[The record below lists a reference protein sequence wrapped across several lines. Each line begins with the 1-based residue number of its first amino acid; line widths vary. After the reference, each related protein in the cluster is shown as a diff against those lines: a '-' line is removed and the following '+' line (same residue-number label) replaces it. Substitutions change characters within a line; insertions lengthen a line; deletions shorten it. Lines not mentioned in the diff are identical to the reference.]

1 MPYLSWTEGESL
13 RRHRLSGECLLGRD
27 PATCS
32 VAHPE
37 DPSVSRIHARLHPS
51 GRHWILVDQG
61 SRNGIQVNGLPLES
75 GEERMLRDRDRLQLG
90 DWILTFTKGYPQLEG
105 DAFIEGV
112 GEVFH
117 EVCLEDPQGR
127 QLLHGLELL
136 QRATEALLQEA
147 SLSGLIPRV
156 LGQALQILGA
166 DRGFVVQMTAPGA
179 WQVVHR
185 IGEVQDTV
193 GLSHSVLSYVA
204 EHRMGLLSNAP
215 LMDPRFGGA
224 SLVEMHR
231 GALMCAPLV
240 HQEELQG
247 MVYVD
252 RATEGRPFAR
262 FDLALFQSFVGMA
275 SVILRHAQLA
285 ERALAQAEA
294 QGELMRL
301 RTLHERLTL
310 RTGEILGAMQSSLR
324 WLKSYGE
331 KAHGELAEVLRH
343 QVERL
348 HQLSETG
355 IQEAL
360 LETPREG
367 CLDCT
372 LAHLQAHFS
381 PLWEALVR
389 VRGGSLSLEPPPDAS
404 SWLPAGLIGQALG
417 GLVEPLL
424 MGLGEGS
431 SVRGTWR
438 DEVQGWVLRLQFPI
452 GTHGPAPDPWTHR
465 ILRETGLQWRW
476 TEHALSLQFPA
487 GVLRTPEAPVW
498 PLLGLVSESPEVV
511 GLMESVARAGE
522 LEVRNLEAEPPQGP
536 LPPFKYLVVDA
547 KGLDNPLAILESY
560 RRHPTFGAVP
570 ILVVRAGEDLVP
582 GLLAHGAT
590 DWLPEGFRW
599 EMLHH
604 RLQVLK
610 GHDQLHRKALAAERL
625 DNFRQMAGT
634 LKHEINNPLAV
645 ISMQIELLERKYPDE
660 AKFAKINEMI
670 ERIRG
675 LMQVLQ
681 KMREAPVE
689 EYPGGGNIVK
699 LS

>member
-13 RRHRLSGECLLGRD
+13 RRYRLSGECLLGRD
-27 PATCS
+27 P
-32 VAHPE
+32 VACAVSQPE
-37 DPSVSRIHARLHPS
+37 DPSVSRIHAGVQLEG
-51 GRHWILVDQG
+51 GRWLLKDQG
-61 SRNGIQVNGLPLES
+61 SRNGLTLNGRALEAEEATPLAH
-75 GEERMLRDRDRLQLG
+75 GDAIQLG
-90 DWILTFTKGYPQLEG
+90 DWTVTFTNGYPGLTG
-105 DAFIEGV
+105 DAFVERV
-112 GEVFH
+112 GEIFH
-117 EVCLEDPQGR
+117 EVRLEDAQGR
-127 QLLHGLELL
+127 TLMHSLELL
-136 QRATEALLQEA
+136 HHSIEDLLEEA
-147 SLSGLIPRV
+147 SLGGLIPKV
-156 LGQALQILGA
+156 LGRALEILGA
-166 DRGFVVQMTAPGA
+166 DRGFVVQMVAPGA

-185 IGEVQDTV
+185 IGSVQDTV

-204 EHRMGLLSNAP
+204 EHRTGLLSNAP

-231 GALMCAPLV
+231 GALMCAPLI
-240 HQEELQG
+240 HQGELQG

-252 RATEGRPFAR
+252 RATEDRPFAR
-262 FDLALFQSFVGMA
+262 FDLALFQSFVGLA
-275 SVILRHAQLA
+275 AVILRHAQLS
-285 ERALAQAEA
+285 ERAMAQAEV
-294 QGELMRL
+294 QGELL
-301 RTLHERLTL
+301 RQKTIHERLTL

-324 WLKSYGE
+324 WMKSYGE
-331 KAHGELAEVLRH
+331 KAHGDLAEAMRQ
-343 QVERL
+343 QVEHL
-348 HQLSETG
+348 HQLAETG

-360 LETPREG
+360 LETPREASQ
-367 CLDCT
+367 DCT
-372 LAHLQAHFS
+372 LATLQGRIG
-381 PLWEALVR
+381 PLWSALLK
-389 VRGGSLSLEPPPDAS
+389 VRGAEFILDPAPEAS
-404 SWLPAGLIGQALG
+404 SWVPAGLLSQALS

-424 MGLGEGS
+424 MGMGEGIG
-431 SVRGTWR
+431 VKGTWK
-438 DEVQGWVLRLQFPI
+438 EEAQGWVLRLQFPL

-476 TEHALSLQFPA
+476 AEHALSLHFP
-487 GVLRTPEAPVW
+487 GGLLNTPEAPVW
-498 PLLGLVSESPEVV
+498 PLLGLVGNSPEVL
-511 GLMESVARAGE
+511 GLLESVARAGE
-522 LEVRNLEAEPPQGP
+522 LEIRSLEAEPPQGP

-547 KGLDNPLAILESY
+547 MGLDTPLATLEAY
-560 RRHPTFGAVP
+560 RRHPVFGAVP
-570 ILVVRAGEDLVP
+570 ILVVRAADDLIP
-582 GLLAHGAT
+582 GLLASGAT

-599 EMLHH
+599 ETLHH

-610 GHDQLHRKALAAERL
+610 GHDELHRKALAAERL

-660 AKFAKINEMI
+660 VKFAKINEMI